1 MSVRNIFLIKLKKD
15 ININLVY
22 NELDEFMM
30 NNKFGIQFEPKNY
43 QNEILE
49 LLECN
54 SNYFTLTNDKN
65 SIECEDI
72 FETYDSFEYAI
83 SFPKCE
89 FKKREFEFLFN
100 KLNFIDEIVKIILK
114 QENVESIEVYVSDQ
128 YSISLNDYSKVIMVS
143 DQKFVKALIESY
155 NPTKK
160 DNFFGIKTVKFIIK
174 ADGTSSSPKD

>member
-1 MSVRNIFLIKLKKD
+1 MGSKIMSVRNIFLIKLKKD

-22 NELDEFMM
+22 SELDEFMM

-89 FKKREFEFLFN
+89 FKKR
-100 KLNFIDEIVKIILK
+100 
-114 QENVESIEVYVSDQ
+114 
-128 YSISLNDYSKVIMVS
+128 
-143 DQKFVKALIESY
+143 
-155 NPTKK
+155 T
-160 DNFFGIKTVKFIIK
+160 G
-174 ADGTSSSPKD
+174 